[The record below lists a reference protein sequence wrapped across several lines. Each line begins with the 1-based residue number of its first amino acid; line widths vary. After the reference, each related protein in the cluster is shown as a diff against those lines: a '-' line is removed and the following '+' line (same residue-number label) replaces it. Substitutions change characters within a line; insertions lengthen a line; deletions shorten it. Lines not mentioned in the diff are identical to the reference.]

1 MKHTNYM
8 TNENRFYRFLLW
20 RERHIRERNFIL
32 LISFLVGI
40 GAATASLLLK
50 FLIHTIQQLL
60 WANIREGANYWLL
73 LYPIIGILLA
83 GLFVYYVVRDDIS
96 HGVTKILY
104 AISQRKSRIKPHN
117 MWSSLVA
124 SSLTIGFGGSV
135 GAEAPIVLTGAAIG
149 SNLGRLFRMEQKTLM
164 LLVGCGAAG
173 AVAGI
178 FKAPIAGLVFVIEV
192 LMLDLTMTSVLPLL
206 ISSVTAATMSY
217 VFSGT
222 EAMFQFSQTEEF
234 VMDRIPYVL
243 LLGIFC
249 GLVSLYFTRA
259 MLRVEGI
266 YASLS
271 HRWQR
276 FILGAA
282 MLSILIFLFPPLYGE
297 GYDTIETLLNGDF
310 IHLMDQSPFLGMENG
325 YWGIVI
331 FLGLILLTKVFASAA
346 TNGGGGCGGVFAPSL
361 YIGCIAGF
369 FFSHVLNFFGLPVD
383 LPEKNFAL
391 MGMAGTMSAV
401 MHAPLTGVFLIA
413 ELTGGYNL
421 FLPLMITS
429 IGSYVTIRAFEPHS
443 LYTMRLAQKGE
454 LLTHHKDKAVLTLM
468 NVGSVIETDFIA
480 VRPDMSLGDVV
491 KEAIAKSSRSMF
503 PVVNT
508 EGVLLGIVLVDNIR
522 NIMFRP
528 ELYERFRVS
537 RFMVSPPARIVNDM
551 PMEKIMHIFD
561 DTKAWNLPVVDTE
574 GKYIGFVSKSK
585 IFNAYR
591 EVLVDTFTGD

>member
-1 MKHTNYM
+1 MKHTNHM

-83 GLFVYYVVRDDIS
+83 GVFVYYVVRDDIS

-234 VMDRIPYVL
+234 VMERIPYVL

-266 YASLS
+266 YAGLS

-282 MLSILIFLFPPLYGE
+282 MLSLLIFLFPPLYGE

-369 FFSHVLNFFGLPVD
+369 IFSHVLNFFGLPVD

-574 GKYIGFVSKSK
+574 GTYIGFVSKSK